1 MRRDLNAQ
9 TSKSLVTGLE
19 NGFEKKPRFFGFLKK
34 PRKTPKVQNLGFLGF
49 FLFFGQI
56 LYKSY

>member
-1 MRRDLNAQ
+1 MASKNLEKPLK
-9 TSKSLVTGLE
+9 TSK
-19 NGFEKKPRFFGFLKK
+19 
-34 PRKTPKVQNLGFLGF
+34 VQDLGFLGF

>member
-1 MRRDLNAQ
+1 MAS
-9 TSKSLVTGLE
+9 T
-19 NGFEKKPRFFGFLKK
+19 KPRFLGFINRPLK
-34 PRKTPKVQNLGFLGF
+34 TSTKVQNLGFLG